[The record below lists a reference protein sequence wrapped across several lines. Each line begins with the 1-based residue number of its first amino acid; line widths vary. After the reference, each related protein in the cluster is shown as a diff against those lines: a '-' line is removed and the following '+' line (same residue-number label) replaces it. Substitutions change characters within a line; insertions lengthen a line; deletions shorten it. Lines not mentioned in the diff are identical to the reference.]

1 MLTDALKLQMDFL
14 GARTELAA
22 SILGGH
28 LLRKIAPMSE
38 HKRPVLTIPGFLA
51 SETTVLRLNRFLNER
66 GFRAQPW
73 GLGRNLGPQGADWDD
88 HLDDIGLCLAD
99 RVKALADETSAPV
112 SLIGQSLGGVY
123 ARELASRLEGEVD
136 RIIMLGAPTFH
147 PYRTER
153 HNRVI
158 GRLGYWFNRQSASEF
173 AGREG
178 LLHWEPDH
186 PALPC
191 VAIHSPVDGVVD
203 EQACH
208 IPGYIVNQSRN
219 RSPRENI
226 RILSSHI
233 GMSVSPWV
241 LLAVADRLL
250 ADSEHWQPFDPYSY
264 FPSLPGRVVRWLYP
278 DAEELWEDKG
288 TAAFVEMNQ

>member
-1 MLTDALKLQMDFL
+1 MLTDLLKLQLDFV

-22 SILGGH
+22 TLLGGR
-28 LLRKIAPMSE
+28 LLNRLAPVSE
-38 HKRPVLTIPGFLA
+38 HKKPVLTIPGFLA
-51 SETTVLRLNRFLNER
+51 SEASLVRLNRFLGEQ
-66 GFRAQPW
+66 GFRSRSW
-73 GLGRNLGPQGADWDD
+73 GLGRNLGPGGSDWNS
-88 HLDDIGLCLAD
+88 HLDGMVIILAD
-99 RVKALADETSAPV
+99 RVRAMADESSAPV
-112 SLIGQSLGGVY
+112 SIIGQSLGGVY
-123 ARELASRLEGEVD
+123 ARELASRLSNEVD

-158 GRLGYWFNRQSASEF
+158 GTLGYWFNRQSASEF

-178 LLHWEPDH
+178 LLHWESDH

-191 VAIHSPVDGVVD
+191 VAIHSPIDGIVD
-203 EQACH
+203 ENACH
-208 IPGYIVNQSRN
+208 IPGYIVRQSRK

-226 RILSSHI
+226 RVLSSHI

-250 ADSEHWQPFDPYSY
+250 ADRDRWQPFEPQRY
-264 FPSLPGRVVRWLYP
+264 FPGYMDLAVRLMYP
-278 DAEELWEDKG
+278 DAEALWEDQG